1 MKAIISVYDRDQFDP
16 ISETTLSDRLMMVE
30 IPTPQPRPNEVR
42 IKIAATAIN
51 PADILQSK
59 GAYPPPKGASHVLG
73 LECSGTIDAVGSDVA
88 NDCDFSWIKE
98 GEAVCALLSAGGYA
112 EYVCVDARQVLP
124 IPEVPNSEFTPE
136 VAAMGLVE
144 SAAASWMVL
153 ETIGGLANAEESS
166 VLVHGASGGVGS
178 IAVQLAAAWGHRV
191 YGTAGTPDRC
201 YRVEQLGADV
211 CFNYHDD
218 WYAALKKHERRG
230 VDVIMDVLGGGGL
243 NINVRALKRYG
254 HLIVLGLL
262 QGSKGEL
269 DVGRLLGKNASITAQ
284 TLRSQRPS
292 EKYAIV
298 DHLRHD
304 VWPLVANGQI
314 QPVIGKVLPFDSI
327 SNAHDVA
334 SGKVDED
341 VLGKVVITVN

>member
-1 MKAIISVYDRDQFDP
+1 
-16 ISETTLSDRLMMVE
+16 
-30 IPTPQPRPNEVR
+30 
-42 IKIAATAIN
+42 
-51 PADILQSK
+51 
-59 GAYPPPKGASHVLG
+59 
-73 LECSGTIDAVGSDVA
+73 
-88 NDCDFSWIKE
+88 
-98 GEAVCALLSAGGYA
+98 
-112 EYVCVDARQVLP
+112 LP
-124 IPEVPNSEFTPE
+124 IPEVPNSEFAPE

-304 VWPLVANGQI
+304 VWPLVAEGQI

-327 SNAHDVA
+327 SNAHDVV